1 MIRAYI
7 LVLFYITDEVTSL
20 LTPVASGLF
29 ALFIIAFCMMHPATR
44 HAAPPNRS
52 IAFAFTALL
61 GFGTVGTVLSGTA
74 LSPLFVMTVALL
86 FALWWT
92 GARLPPMTR
101 LITPAAALF
110 GVVLASLFVVF
121 ALFGFDLFSTLRG
134 VEANRAA
141 GLFLEPSHLA
151 LYVMPLWLIAFSRQS
166 FRPLLYACML
176 FLVAAQFTFSMF
188 AVLAAFF
195 GLKAILDSQ
204 SLRHSLTTMLKA
216 ASFVVAAL
224 VLVYSVP
231 DLLVINNVE
240 LPTYINNRIFGFVAR
255 EGDEN
260 FSLSPLVIVQ
270 GVELAGLSLS
280 ASEGLG
286 VGLGNM
292 GINESIFS
300 QSPTRDILVRVTAD
314 FENLNLRD
322 GGILLNKVV
331 AEIGIF
337 VLPFLWLLARAA
349 LRIRSLPRS
358 RARHFHMVLAAL
370 TVTLLLV
377 RAIPYFAAPTCL
389 AILSLASLL
398 HGRRQRRKRRRRA
411 PRLSV
416 QLAPLG

>member
-7 LVLFYITDEVTSL
+7 LVLFYIADEVTSL

-29 ALFIIAFCMMHPATR
+29 ALFIIAFCLMHPGTR
-44 HAAPPNRS
+44 RAAPPSRT
-52 IAFAFTALL
+52 IAITFTALL
-61 GFGTVGTVLSGTA
+61 GLGTVGAVLSGTA

-110 GVVLASLFVVF
+110 GVLLATCFVVM
-121 ALFGFDLFSTLRG
+121 AVLGFDLFSALRG
-134 VEANRAA
+134 VEANRPA

-151 LYVMPLWLIAFSRQS
+151 LYVMPLWLIAYSKQS
-166 FRPLLYACML
+166 LRPILYVCLL
-176 FLVAAQFTFSMF
+176 FLVATQFTFSMF
-188 AVLAAFF
+188 AVVSAFI
-195 GLKAILDSQ
+195 GLKVIFESK
-204 SLRHSLTTMLKA
+204 SMRHTLATLLKSMA
-216 ASFVVAAL
+216 VVAAAL
-224 VLVYSVP
+224 FLVYSVP
-231 DLLVINNVE
+231 DLLVINDIE

-270 GVELAGLSLS
+270 GVELAGLSID
-280 ASEGLG
+280 ASKGLG

-292 GINESIFS
+292 GINEAIYS
-300 QSPTRDILVRVTAD
+300 QSPTRDILVRVTAE
-314 FENLNLRD
+314 FESLNLRD
-322 GGILLNKVV
+322 GGILMNKLVG
-331 AEIGIF
+331 EIGIF
-337 VLPFLWLLARAA
+337 VLFFAWLLARAA

-358 RARHFHMVLAAL
+358 RARHLHIVFAAL

-398 HGRRQRRKRRRRA
+398 HGGLKRRKRRRRA
-411 PRLSV
+411 LRPSMQLV
-416 QLAPLG
+416 QPG